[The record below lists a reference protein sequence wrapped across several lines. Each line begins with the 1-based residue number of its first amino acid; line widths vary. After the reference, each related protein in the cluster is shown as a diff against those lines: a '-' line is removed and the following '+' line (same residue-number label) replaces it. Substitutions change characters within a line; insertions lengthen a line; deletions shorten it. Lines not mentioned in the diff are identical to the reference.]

1 MSHFST
7 FRSHALSPLEG
18 SAAHGSA
25 FQINAVHTGVNGLNG
40 TNGYATYSND
50 TNNGSANGFQSG
62 PRNIVV
68 GLDIGT
74 TKVCAIVAEI
84 NDSTG
89 ATTVLG
95 IGKAPSDGLHRGV
108 VANIEKTVRSIQQA
122 IDQAQQQSGI
132 AIEEVVVGIAGDHI
146 QSFQTTGI
154 ISISN
159 PDREISQDD
168 VDRLLD
174 ETRKIALPADRKI
187 LHVIPQEYIIDGQD
201 GIIEPVGMS
210 GIRMEARVHVVTGLV
225 TAAQN
230 IYRCVERTGLRVRN
244 LVLEPIASSFS
255 VLDEEEKE
263 VGVALVDIGGG
274 TTDIAIFEE
283 GIIRHTAVFGIAGR
297 QVTDDI
303 REGLGI
309 IASQAERIKRE
320 YGHAY
325 DKSILSDE
333 VFMIPG
339 VGGRK
344 PMEVTKSLLCQ
355 IIQPRM
361 EELLEFA
368 FAELRRSGYANRLS
382 AGVALTGGGSLL
394 RGSEDLASEIF
405 GVPVKIGIPGGLGR
419 SGLAPEVE
427 NPQYATGVGLIRYAM
442 KYHQYMTI
450 DAHEEAS
457 ETNST
462 SAHEPAAIYSEPEE
476 RATVFDKMK
485 SFFQEF

>member
-7 FRSHALSPLEG
+7 FRSHTALSPVDG
-18 SAAHGSA
+18 GVANGYTNGTFHGS
-25 FQINAVHTGVNGLNG
+25 GNGNG
-40 TNGYATYSND
+40 FA
-50 TNNGSANGFQSG
+50 NGSQNDFQRGFQSG
-62 PRNIVV
+62 PRNIIV

-84 NDSTG
+84 NESTG

-168 VDRLLD
+168 VDRLLE
-174 ETRKIALPADRKI
+174 ETRRIALPADRKI

-201 GIIEPVGMS
+201 GIMEPVGMS

-325 DKSILSDE
+325 EKSILSDE

-344 PMEVTKSLLCQ
+344 PMEVTKSLLCR

-368 FAELRRSGYANRLS
+368 CAELRRSGYASRLS

-405 GVPVKIGIPGGLGR
+405 GVPVKIGIPGGLGN

-442 KYHQYMTI
+442 KYHQYVTI
-450 DAHEEAS
+450 EATDETLPS
-457 ETNST
+457 E
-462 SAHEPAAIYSEPEE
+462 AAPMSEPEE
-476 RATVFDKMK
+476 PYYDSEIRTTMFDKMK
-485 SFFQEF
+485 SFFQEL